1 MQSLFVMILY
11 QLEDLQAQLEEAKED
26 KKRIATT
33 LESVML
39 SHNELQEALEQLQV
53 DLGRKDH
60 ELLGYKQDE
69 SVDSNP
75 FI

>member
-1 MQSLFVMILY
+1 
-11 QLEDLQAQLEEAKED
+11 
-26 KKRIATT
+26 
-33 LESVML
+33 ML